1 MKSLASR
8 DTPTSSVRSKFQRI
22 VGAASPQQRKTATIA
37 ATVAIVGIAAI
48 ATPDPAYAQS
58 ANLEGFANN
67 VLGMLSNGLLRALAV
82 IAVII
87 AGAGWLMGRVN
98 TGALVTVII
107 GIAIIFSAPWI
118 VDQIAGSA

>member
-1 MKSLASR
+1 MKSHASM
-8 DTPTSSVRSKFQRI
+8 DKPAMSVRSTVQRH
-22 VGAASPQQRKTATIA
+22 VAGMSPRHRKAATIA
-37 ATVAIVGIAAI
+37 ATVAVAGALLVS
-48 ATPDPAYAQS
+48 PDPAFAQS

-67 VLGMLSNGLLRALAV
+67 VLGLLSNGLLRALAV

-87 AGAGWLMGRVN
+87 AGAGWLLGRVN

>member
-1 MKSLASR
+1 MKSYPSIQA
-8 DTPTSSVRSKFQRI
+8 P
-22 VGAASPQQRKTATIA
+22 AASVPARVKGWVARMSPRQRKTAAIA
-37 ATVAIVGIAAI
+37 ATVALAGVASLVS
-48 ATPDPAYAQS
+48 PDPAFAQS

-67 VLGMLSNGLLRALAV
+67 VLGLLSNGLLRAIAV
-82 IAVII
+82 IAVIV

>member
-1 MKSLASR
+1 MHLVAPFRSSSLSLR
-8 DTPTSSVRSKFQRI
+8 VTVQHRL
-22 VGAASPQQRKTATIA
+22 AAMSPGHRKVAAIA
-37 ATVAIVGIAAI
+37 AGLALAGVVAL
-48 ATPDPAYAQS
+48 ATPDPALAQS

-67 VLGMLSNGLLRALAV
+67 VLGLLSSGLLRALAI

-98 TGALVTVII
+98 TGGLVTVII

>member
-1 MKSLASR
+1 MHLVATLQSSSLSLRAKVKHLLAVMPPR
-8 DTPTSSVRSKFQRI
+8 H
-22 VGAASPQQRKTATIA
+22 RKL
-37 ATVAIVGIAAI
+37 AAI
-48 ATPDPAYAQS
+48 AAGLAVAGVVALVTPDPALAQS

-67 VLGMLSNGLLRALAV
+67 VLGLLSSGLLRALAI

-98 TGALVTVII
+98 TGGLVTVII

>member
-8 DTPTSSVRSKFQRI
+8 DKPAMSVRSKVQRHM
-22 VGAASPQQRKTATIA
+22 AAMSPRQRRTATIA
-37 ATVAIVGIAAI
+37 ATLAVAGIAAI
-48 ATPDPAYAQS
+48 ATPDPAFAQS

-67 VLGMLSNGLLRALAV
+67 VLGLLSNGLLRALAV

-98 TGALVTVII
+98 TGAVVTVII

>member
-37 ATVAIVGIAAI
+37 ATVAIVGIVTI

-67 VLGMLSNGLLRALAV
+67 VLGLLSNGLLRAQYGFCAC
-82 IAVII
+82 AD
-87 AGAGWLMGRVN
+87 RN
-98 TGALVTVII
+98 HQP
-107 GIAIIFSAPWI
+107 APTAPKAQETDHDSHGH
-118 VDQIAGSA
+118 VREHEQR

>member
-1 MKSLASR
+1 MNIHPVLR
-8 DTPTSSVRSKFQRI
+8 VWGLPVRSTIQRH
-22 VGAASPQQRKTATIA
+22 VAAMSPFQRKTASFGA
-37 ATVAIVGIAAI
+37 AAMIVGL
-48 ATPDPAYAQS
+48 ATLFSPDPAFAQS

-67 VLGMLSNGLLRALAV
+67 VLSLLSNGLLRALAV

-98 TGALVTVII
+98 TGGLVTVII

>member
-1 MKSLASR
+1 MHPVATLRSSSQCLRANVQHRLA
-8 DTPTSSVRSKFQRI
+8 
-22 VGAASPQQRKTATIA
+22 AMSPGHRKM
-37 ATVAIVGIAAI
+37 AAI
-48 ATPDPAYAQS
+48 AAGLAVASVVALVTPDPAFAQS

-67 VLGMLSNGLLRALAV
+67 VLGLLSSGLLRALAI

-98 TGALVTVII
+98 TGGLVTVII

>member
-1 MKSLASR
+1 MKSHASV
-8 DTPTSSVRSKFQRI
+8 DKQTMSVRSRIQRH
-22 VGAASPQQRKTATIA
+22 VAAMSPRQHKA
-37 ATVAIVGIAAI
+37 AAIVATAAMAAF
-48 ATPDPAYAQS
+48 ATLVSPDPAFAQS

-67 VLGMLSNGLLRALAV
+67 VLGLLSNGLLRAIAV

-87 AGAGWLMGRVN
+87 AGAGWMMGRVN
-98 TGALVTVII
+98 TGAIVTVII

>member
-1 MKSLASR
+1 MKSRPSIAARAARVRARAQRHMAAL
-8 DTPTSSVRSKFQRI
+8 TPHQR
-22 VGAASPQQRKTATIA
+22 RA
-37 ATVAIVGIAAI
+37 ATVV
-48 ATPDPAYAQS
+48 ATVALAGVATLASPDPAFAQS

-67 VLGMLSNGLLRALAV
+67 VLGMLSNGLLRAIAV
-82 IAVII
+82 IALIF
-87 AGAGWLMGRVN
+87 AGAGWLLGRVN

>member
-1 MKSLASR
+1 MKSH
-8 DTPTSSVRSKFQRI
+8 TSMDKPAKSARSTVQRH
-22 VGAASPQQRKTATIA
+22 VAAMSPRQRKTATIA
-37 ATVAIVGIAAI
+37 AAVAVAGLASLVS
-48 ATPDPAYAQS
+48 PDPAFAQS

-67 VLGMLSNGLLRALAV
+67 VLGLLSNGLLRAIAV
-82 IAVII
+82 IAVIV